1 MICLYKYIDKAS
13 VTIKIITL
21 YFLRYHTDFQI
32 GKLELLFAVYALIL
46 RKISD
51 KNIRKIKYGK
61 KRWAKA
67 YVVRDWQIS
76 FFDDMMIDREPIKT
90 SLGSFER

>member
-1 MICLYKYIDKAS
+1 MTNLDIQFDIFITKLSDLPAYIDKAG
-13 VTIKIITL
+13 VTINIITM
-21 YFLRYHTDFQI
+21 YFLRFHTDFQI

-61 KRWAKA
+61 KR
-67 YVVRDWQIS
+67 
-76 FFDDMMIDREPIKT
+76 
-90 SLGSFER
+90 